1 MNMSPEI
8 VAVSI
13 NGRDILLGDETTHR
27 EKTVLKNGFQGTTG
41 LVPKEG
47 DRLLL
52 LCTLDL
58 AVPDLPTIQP
68 IPTVSTIEYK
78 KTDDSHQ
85 FTGRSMGMG
94 TQVVVGSRSV
104 EPNFLM
110 LLYPHLKGQEL
121 PTTSWNQDKSRLTIA
136 WKDQTDVW
144 SVTLNK
150 EGRRVFKRV
159 D

>member
-1 MNMSPEI
+1 M
-8 VAVSI
+8 
-13 NGRDILLGDETTHR
+13 
-27 EKTVLKNGFQGTTG
+27 
-41 LVPKEG
+41 PKEG

-52 LCTLDL
+52 LRTLDIAL
-58 AVPDLPTIQP
+58 PDLPTIQP
-68 IPTVSTIEYK
+68 IPSVSTIEYK

-104 EPNFLM
+104 EPDFLI
-110 LLYPHLKGQEL
+110 LLYPLRKGEEL
-121 PTTSWNQDKSRLTIA
+121 PTTSWNDDKTRLTIA
-136 WKDQTDVW
+136 WKDQVDVW
-144 SVTLNK
+144 TVNLNQ

>member
-1 MNMSPEI
+1 MSPEI
-8 VAVSI
+8 ATVSI
-13 NGRDILLGDETTHR
+13 DGRDILLGDETTHR
-27 EKTVLKNGFQGTTG
+27 EKPTLKNGFQGTTG

-52 LCTLDL
+52 LRTLDIAL
-58 AVPDLPTIQP
+58 PDLPTIQP
-68 IPTVSTIEYK
+68 IPSVSTIEYK

-104 EPNFLM
+104 EPDFLM
-110 LLYPHLKGQEL
+110 LLYPHRKGEEL
-121 PTTSWNQDKSRLTIA
+121 PTTSWNEDKTRLTIA

-144 SVTLNK
+144 SVTLNQ